1 MILTSN
7 GGGQKKFD
15 IKGSNPFSFQQ
26 TFSKLEF
33 SSNYRDR
40 GSQSKKC
47 NHETTGCSIRFQN
60 NGGWAQHWQYDWRL
74 AGVWI
79 LIWSCDFVARFVGII
94 ARYIIV
100 PGPGCTKNNILAR
113 LCSQHPITIFH
124 GSSLAWPAWDP
135 DFHQPRK
142 VILSRVDEDWPVKS
156 RSSSWLCYY
165 PHHHRHQLQD

>member
-40 GSQSKKC
+40 SSQSKKC

-60 NGGWAQHWQYDWRL
+60 NGGCAALTGRGYW
-74 AGVWI
+74 GVCI
-79 LIWSCDFVARFVGII
+79 LISSSDHHVARFVGII
-94 ARYIIV
+94 ARYIIARPRMHQKQYLGPAHYISRELW
-100 PGPGCTKNNILAR
+100 PGLTRDL
-113 LCSQHPITIFH
+113 
-124 GSSLAWPAWDP
+124 

-142 VILSRVDEDWPVKS
+142 VILATVDEDWPVKS
-156 RSSSWLCYY
+156 RSSS
-165 PHHHRHQLQD
+165 